1 MTNLPDPFGIWQRSS
16 DLARLGAES
25 LEEAERQA
33 KSLLRGPAGGS
44 EGEGAA
50 PTDERRTLQDKLDAL
65 LGRALEQSTSS
76 SKQELFHRI
85 LDHLLPDEARV
96 LSALADGTSYPLV
109 HVYARFKGGASGEV
123 LLENACLVGKM
134 ANVTLPHL
142 TPIYVSNLLSWG
154 LVEIGPEDAAL
165 KDDYLIL
172 MADTAVLKAVKAGSL
187 GPIAPRIERLTLRM
201 SPLGHELWDAATGEP

>member
-1 MTNLPDPFGIWQRSS
+1 MTNVPDPFGIWQRSAE
-16 DLARLGAES
+16 LARLGTQS

-33 KSLLRGPAGGS
+33 RHLLGGL
-44 EGEGAA
+44 EGKQPDQRA
-50 PTDERRTLQDKLDAL
+50 PTADQRSLHDKLDAL
-65 LGRALEQSTSS
+65 LGRALEQSTAT

-96 LSALADGTSYPLV
+96 LSALSDGSTYPLV
-109 HVYARFKGGASGEV
+109 HVYARFKSSGEV

-154 LVEIGPEDAAL
+154 LVEVGPEDPAL
-165 KDDYLIL
+165 KDDYMIL
-172 MADTAVLKAVKAGSL
+172 MADTAVLKAVKAGSF
-187 GPIAPRIERLTLRM
+187 GPIAPRVERFTLRI
-201 SPLGHELWDAATGEP
+201 SALGQELWDAATGESR